1 MVELQKRIIT
11 SISLIIIL
19 YLSFVNNLILSTV
32 LLFIVFLLFNEFY
45 NIIKRILINK
55 RNYQLTFLFLILL
68 YLIYFSLDI
77 WLLLN
82 TDSYN
87 NKNLLLFI
95 IVICVSS
102 DIGAYVFGKVFKGK
116 KLTSIS
122 PNKTYAG
129 LIGSYLLS
137 LIISLIF
144 FNEINSK
151 VNYLVITFIISSLSQ
166 IGDLIISYLK
176 RKAKLKNAGSILPG
190 HGGLLDRLDGILL
203 ATPIGI
209 FLVTL

>member
-1 MVELQKRIIT
+1 MAELQKRIIT

-19 YLSFVNNLILSTV
+19 YLSFVNILILSIV
-32 LLFIVFLLFNEFY
+32 LLATVFLLFNEFY
-45 NIIKRILINK
+45 NIIKKILINRK
-55 RNYQLTFLFLILL
+55 NYQLTFLFLILL

-77 WLLLN
+77 WFLLI
-82 TDSYN
+82 TDSHN
-87 NKNLLLFI
+87 NKNLLFFIFI
-95 IVICVSS
+95 ICIST
-102 DIGAYVFGKVFKGK
+102 DIGGYAFGKIFKGK

-137 LIISLIF
+137 FVISLIF
-144 FNEINSK
+144 FNELNSK
-151 VNYLVITFIISSLSQ
+151 VNYLAITFIISSLSQ

-176 RKAKLKNAGSILPG
+176 RKAKLKDTGSIIPG
-190 HGGLLDRLDGILL
+190 HGGMLDRLDGILL
-203 ATPIGI
+203 ATPIGL

>member
-19 YLSFVNNLILSTV
+19 YLSFVNNLILSIV
-32 LLFIVFLLFNEFY
+32 LLAIVFLLFNEFY
-45 NIIKRILINK
+45 NIIKRILINRK
-55 RNYQLTFLFLILL
+55 NYQLTFLFLILL

-102 DIGAYVFGKVFKGK
+102 DIGGYVFGKVFKGK

-129 LIGSYLLS
+129 SIGSYILS
-137 LIISLIF
+137 FVISLIF
-144 FNEINSK
+144 FNELNYK
-151 VNYLVITFIISSLSQ
+151 VNYLVITFIITSLSQ

-176 RKAKLKNAGSILPG
+176 RKAKLKDTGSILPG

-203 ATPIGI
+203 ATPIGL

>member
-1 MVELQKRIIT
+1 MTDLQQRIIT
-11 SISLIIIL
+11 SISLFIIL
-19 YLSFVNNLILSTV
+19 YLSFVNTLILSTA
-32 LLFIVFLLFNEFY
+32 LLAIVFLLFNEFH
-45 NIIKRILINK
+45 NIIKRILINRK
-55 RNYQLTFLFLILL
+55 NYQLIFLFLILL

-77 WLLLN
+77 WLLLSKN
-82 TDSYN
+82 SHIGN
-87 NKNLLLFI
+87 NFLFFILI
-95 IVICVSS
+95 ICIST
-102 DIGAYVFGKVFKGK
+102 DIGGYVFGKIFKGK

-129 LIGSYLLS
+129 AIGSYLLS
-137 LIISLIF
+137 FVISLIF
-144 FNEINSK
+144 FNELNSK

-176 RKAKLKNAGSILPG
+176 RKAKLKDAGSILPG

-203 ATPIGI
+203 ATPIGL

>member
-1 MVELQKRIIT
+1 MRELQKRVIT

-19 YLSFVNNLILSTV
+19 YLSFVNNLILSAA
-32 LLFIVFLLFNEFY
+32 LLAIVFLLFNEFY
-45 NIIKRILINK
+45 NIIKRILINRK
-55 RNYQLTFLFLILL
+55 NYQLTFLFLILL

-77 WLLLN
+77 WFLLN

-87 NKNLLLFI
+87 NKNLLLFS

-102 DIGAYVFGKVFKGK
+102 DIGGYVFGKVFKGK

-129 LIGSYLLS
+129 SIGSYILS
-137 LIISLIF
+137 FVISLIF
-144 FNEINSK
+144 FNELNYK
-151 VNYLVITFIISSLSQ
+151 VNYLVITFIITSLSQ

-176 RKAKLKNAGSILPG
+176 RKAKLKDTGSILPG

-203 ATPIGI
+203 ATPIGL
-209 FLVTL
+209 FLVAL

>member
-1 MVELQKRIIT
+1 MTELQKRIIT
-11 SISLIIIL
+11 SINLIIIL

-87 NKNLLLFI
+87 NKNLLFFIFI
-95 IVICVSS
+95 ICIST
-102 DIGAYVFGKVFKGK
+102 DIGGYAFGKIFKGK

-129 LIGSYLLS
+129 VIGSYLLS
-137 LIISLIF
+137 FVVSLMF
-144 FNEINSK
+144 FNELNSK

-176 RKAKLKNAGSILPG
+176 RKAKLKDTGSILPG

-203 ATPIGI
+203 ATPIGL

>member
-1 MVELQKRIIT
+1 MRELHKRIIT

-19 YLSFVNNLILSTV
+19 YLSFVNNLILSAA
-32 LLFIVFLLFNEFY
+32 LLAIVFLLFNEFY
-45 NIIKRILINK
+45 NIIKRILINRK
-55 RNYQLTFLFLILL
+55 NYQLTFLFLILL

-77 WLLLN
+77 WFLLN

-87 NKNLLLFI
+87 NKNLLFFI
-95 IVICVSS
+95 LIICIST
-102 DIGAYVFGKVFKGK
+102 DIGGYVFGKIFKGK

-129 LIGSYLLS
+129 VIGSYLLS
-137 LIISLIF
+137 FVVSLMF
-144 FNEINSK
+144 FNELNSK

-176 RKAKLKNAGSILPG
+176 RKAKLKDAGSILPG
-190 HGGLLDRLDGILL
+190 HGGLLDRVDGILL
-203 ATPIGI
+203 ATPIGL
-209 FLVTL
+209 FLVAL

>member
-1 MVELQKRIIT
+1 MRELHKRIIT

-19 YLSFVNNLILSTV
+19 YLSFVNILILSTV
-32 LLFIVFLLFNEFY
+32 LFAIVFLLFNEFY
-45 NIIKRILINK
+45 NIIKRILINRK
-55 RNYQLTFLFLILL
+55 NYQLTFLFLILL

-77 WLLLN
+77 WFLLN

-87 NKNLLLFI
+87 NKNLLFFIFI
-95 IVICVSS
+95 ICIST
-102 DIGAYVFGKVFKGK
+102 DIGGYAFGKIFKGK

-129 LIGSYLLS
+129 VIGSYLLS
-137 LIISLIF
+137 FVVSLMF
-144 FNEINSK
+144 FNELNSK

-176 RKAKLKNAGSILPG
+176 RKAKLKDTGSILPG

-203 ATPIGI
+203 ATPIGL

>member
-1 MVELQKRIIT
+1 MTDLQQRIIT
-11 SISLIIIL
+11 SISLFIIL
-19 YLSFVNNLILSTV
+19 YLSFVNNLVLSTV
-32 LLFIVFLLFNEFY
+32 LFAIVFLLFNEFH
-45 NIIKRILINK
+45 NIVKRILINK
-55 RNYQLTFLFLILL
+55 KNYQLTFLLLILL

-77 WLLLN
+77 WFLLN

-87 NKNLLLFI
+87 NKNLLFFI
-95 IVICVSS
+95 LIICIST
-102 DIGAYVFGKVFKGK
+102 DIGGYVFGKIFKGK

-203 ATPIGI
+203 ATPIGL
-209 FLVTL
+209 FLVAL

>member
-1 MVELQKRIIT
+1 MAELQKRIIT

-19 YLSFVNNLILSTV
+19 YLSFVNILILSIV
-32 LLFIVFLLFNEFY
+32 LLATVFLLFNEFY
-45 NIIKRILINK
+45 NIIKKILINRK
-55 RNYQLTFLFLILL
+55 NYQLTFLFLILL

-77 WLLLN
+77 WFLLN

-87 NKNLLLFI
+87 NKNLLFFI
-95 IVICVSS
+95 IIICIST
-102 DIGAYVFGKVFKGK
+102 DIGGYAFGKIFKGK

-129 LIGSYLLS
+129 VIGSYLLS
-137 LIISLIF
+137 FVISLIF
-144 FNEINSK
+144 FNELNSN

-176 RKAKLKNAGSILPG
+176 RKAKLKNSGTILPG

-203 ATPIGI
+203 ATPIGL

>member
-1 MVELQKRIIT
+1 
-11 SISLIIIL
+11 
-19 YLSFVNNLILSTV
+19 V
-32 LLFIVFLLFNEFY
+32 LLAIVFLLFNEFY
-45 NIIKRILINK
+45 NIIKRILINRK
-55 RNYQLTFLFLILL
+55 NYQLTFLFLILL

-77 WLLLN
+77 WLFLN

-87 NKNLLLFI
+87 SKNILFFILI
-95 IVICVSS
+95 ICIST
-102 DIGAYVFGKVFKGK
+102 DIGGYAFGKIFKGK

-129 LIGSYLLS
+129 VIGSYLLS
-137 LIISLIF
+137 FVISLIF
-144 FNEINSK
+144 FNELNSK

-176 RKAKLKNAGSILPG
+176 RKAKLKDAGSILPG
-190 HGGLLDRLDGILL
+190 HGGLMDRLDGILL
-203 ATPIGI
+203 ATPIGL